1 MVKETG
7 EKIDVL
13 IQNSIALQKAI
24 TVLAVNLEK
33 FTKETGKLLEFMS
46 DSAKS
51 FEAEEKSRE
60 SVVGTAV
67 SGDMVKKLD
76 MLIDQN
82 KMVAKGL
89 VLLENYLKDKI
100 GSVSKE

>member
-13 IQNSIALQKAI
+13 IQSSIALQKAVTI
-24 TVLAVNLEK
+24 LAVNLEK

-51 FEAEEKSRE
+51 FEAEEKSRGT
-60 SVVGTAV
+60 VAGTAI
-67 SGDMVKKLD
+67 SGELVKKLD

-82 KMVAKGL
+82 KMVVKGL
-89 VLLENYLKDKI
+89 VLLENYLKERI
-100 GSVSKE
+100 ESGSRV